1 MNFTENDYAWD
12 PCEII
17 PSKPKKDF
25 IKNFPN
31 MIVTPVPQNRK
42 ANGRKDYKEQMKRIK
57 EGKLHVWDDSR
68 YNKAEKGDYFAY
80 AENRVL
86 TGDKLTDG
94 IIHIYLIKDIGKP
107 ENRLPSWSKN
117 VGQGDRNVLELTSE
131 PLYKGTL
138 KDWIFHL
145 NYKEN
150 YKVQGTIHVKYDRIE
165 NYITNILNN
174 KFDLKINTYNN
185 NNNKNG
191 NSNFRSRNEWTQSLS
206 R

>member
-12 PCEII
+12 PCEIKLL
-17 PSKPKKDF
+17 KPKKDF

-80 AENRVL
+80 AENRIMM
-86 TGDKLTDG
+86 GEKLTDG
-94 IIHIYLIKDIGKP
+94 IIHIYLIKAIGKP

-131 PLYKGTL
+131 PIYKGNL
-138 KDWIFHL
+138 REWIHLLGYKD
-145 NYKEN
+145 N

-165 NYITNILNN
+165 TYIQKILHK
-174 KFDLKINTYNN
+174 KFDLKTNAY

-191 NSNFRSRNEWTQSLS
+191 NSNFRSRN
-206 R
+206 